1 MLLVLWYQR
10 VRTNGLVCLDLSR
23 PEELDL
29 LRRYGPFITN
39 ARVWAHGDPLPVNE
53 TADSFHDLPRYT
65 YRLDPAELERMRA
78 ALAKVGP
85 PSSTL
90 VPRRVRASKRQRHL
104 APRSTHLGHQGLHLH
119 RPEADGRSP
128 ATHRIGSSMSAQS
141 RVSKAPAW
149 IQLSGIGPAITS
161 VSPSRP
167 HGGRRLVR
175 SKTRSPFSQSFKPSS
190 TGCAMA
196 VLLLVSVQASSCGL
210 ATMLTS
216 EGMIGPHPR
225 RVISP
230 TSPPGWAGCWRCR
243 VGRRRQQPN
252 MATLYAA
259 SNWMGLRVAYPAATS
274 RH

>member
-90 VPRRVRASKRQRHL
+90 VPGGSGQQRQRHL
-104 APRSTHLGHQGLHLH
+104 APRST
-119 RPEADGRSP
+119 P
-128 ATHRIGSSMSAQS
+128 GSSGA
-141 RVSKAPAW
+141 APA
-149 IQLSGIGPAITS
+149 P
-161 VSPSRP
+161 
-167 HGGRRLVR
+167 
-175 SKTRSPFSQSFKPSS
+175 TR
-190 TGCAMA
+190 G
-196 VLLLVSVQASSCGL
+196 
-210 ATMLTS
+210 
-216 EGMIGPHPR
+216 
-225 RVISP
+225 
-230 TSPPGWAGCWRCR
+230 
-243 VGRRRQQPN
+243 
-252 MATLYAA
+252 
-259 SNWMGLRVAYPAATS
+259 
-274 RH
+274 